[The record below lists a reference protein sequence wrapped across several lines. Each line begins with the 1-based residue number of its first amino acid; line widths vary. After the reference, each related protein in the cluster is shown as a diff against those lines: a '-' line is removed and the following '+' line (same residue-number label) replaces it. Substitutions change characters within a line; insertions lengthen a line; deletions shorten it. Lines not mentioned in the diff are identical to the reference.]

1 VERIQGVRETA
12 TAMKLRP
19 QLVLALAFIL
29 AAGLGASCQDV
40 ACGQLQAD
48 SSHARAVISPPNA
61 PEPSALSNP
70 RTVARYATRF
80 EGDHSL
86 DAATVTELISAP
98 RTLYTV
104 RLQFASGAEQ
114 SISVTAPPGGLQ
126 PEMRDMSGDSVANDL
141 VLSPKLLGLPPI
153 VLLNEGHDHLTVAI
167 SPDAFASGEDRASG
181 SHEVHRASALL
192 SAKFKAAELSN
203 RGGLH
208 CPEAQENLLSSI
220 ALIFAKPAEY
230 ASISGR
236 APPAFVAQR

>member
-1 VERIQGVRETA
+1 
-12 TAMKLRP
+12 MKLLP
-19 QLVLALAFIL
+19 PLVLALAFIL
-29 AAGLGASCQDV
+29 ADGLRASSQEV

-48 SSHARAVISPPNA
+48 SRHERAVFSLPNA
-61 PEPSALSNP
+61 SEPSALSSP
-70 RTVARYATRF
+70 RTIARYATRF

-86 DAATVTELISAP
+86 DAATVTELMSAP
-98 RTLYTV
+98 GTLYTV

-114 SISVTAPPGGLQ
+114 SIFVTAPPGGLQ

-141 VLSPKLLGLPPI
+141 VLTSKLLGLPPI

-167 SPDAFASGEDRASG
+167 SPGSFASDEDRASG
-181 SHEVHRASALL
+181 SHEVPRGSALL
-192 SAKFKAAELSN
+192 SAKFEPGELSN

-220 ALIFAKPAEY
+220 AQIFAKTAERT
-230 ASISGR
+230 SISGR

>member
-1 VERIQGVRETA
+1 
-12 TAMKLRP
+12 MKLRP

-29 AAGLGASCQDV
+29 AGGLRASSQEV

-48 SSHARAVISPPNA
+48 SSHERAFFSPPNA

-70 RTVARYATRF
+70 RAVVRYATRF

-86 DAATVTELISAP
+86 DAATVMELISAP
-98 RTLYTV
+98 CTLYTV

-141 VLSPKLLGLPPI
+141 VLTSKLPGLPAI
-153 VLLNEGHDHLTVAI
+153 VLLNEGHDHLTVAS
-167 SPDAFASGEDRASG
+167 SPGAFSSGEDRASG
-181 SHEVHRASALL
+181 SHQVHRASALL

-203 RGGLH
+203 CGGLIV
-208 CPEAQENLLSSI
+208 LRRKR
-220 ALIFAKPAEY
+220 IF
-230 ASISGR
+230 
-236 APPAFVAQR
+236 FLQ

>member
-1 VERIQGVRETA
+1 
-12 TAMKLRP
+12 MKLRP
-19 QLVLALAFIL
+19 RLVLALAFIL

-141 VLSPKLLGLPPI
+141 VLTSKLLGLPPI

-167 SPDAFASGEDRASG
+167 SPGAFASGEDRASG
-181 SHEVHRASALL
+181 SHEVHRSLALL
-192 SAKFKAAELSN
+192 SAKFKTAELNNCSC
-203 RGGLH
+203 LH
-208 CPEAQENLLSSI
+208 YPQAHENLLSPI
-220 ALIFAKPAEY
+220 ARIFAEPADH
-230 ASISGR
+230 ASSSGR
-236 APPAFVAQR
+236 APPVHVARIQRASESASST